1 MKTEILRGEVTCC
14 SPRNWKETGQDSAG
28 GEKAK
33 DRVPASKAPHDTP
46 AHVPL
51 CALAELVWY
60 CAKRQGLGTSDCWT
74 GAAEG
79 TCEDVGTLSSGH
91 RDWHEPGERLAAL
104 LLVNMRRGYFTRK
117 Q

>member
-1 MKTEILRGEVTCC
+1 MCLKQLSLYVKLLSLTSQLE
-14 SPRNWKETGQDSAG
+14 SP
-28 GEKAK
+28 
-33 DRVPASKAPHDTP
+33 
-46 AHVPL
+46 
-51 CALAELVWY
+51 